1 MLSLTMKGKDATF
14 AMIAMPV
21 DAQLTWR
28 DIDDFYDNPT
38 PTLAPPQVTA

>member
-38 PTLAPPQVTA
+38 PTLAPPPK